1 MNFRYIKVT
10 LLVAFT
16 LTIGILSAQLRTAPE
31 PTLANPYNTMVVH
44 LYYLQ
49 TDSYDPD
56 TAALTIAPEEGLDSA
71 ERVEIAVKIKQIFD
85 GKGLYVR
92 LNTIPQ
98 NPDFRDSVNQ
108 EHYFTPFPADVPEIY
123 LEKIGDQWFYSRETV
138 LLVPKL
144 HNRVYPLGS
153 DFLVKILPHKANAK
167 FLGLFIWQH
176 VGMLVIT
183 LIVVLAF
190 IIVRRIFRWIIH
202 LIARKR
208 PNWSFLNDKHRRR
221 LARFASIGMSLWVAK
236 MMLPAVGLPVRA
248 NEIVNKS
255 LDIIIALMVMSLA
268 LVLIGIFKH
277 RLRPVTEETESKMDE
292 QLLPIVERMAQGV
305 VLVITIFFIL
315 DKLNV
320 NVTALIAGISIGGLA
335 LALAAQDTVKN
346 LIGSALIFLDK
357 PFQIGDYVLA
367 GGHEGTV
374 VEVGFRSTRLMQID
388 TSIIAIPNG
397 SISNM
402 PLTNLGVRESR
413 LLNMMIGVLYET
425 PPDLIEEFIS
435 RLRKLVLEHPNTKD
449 DPSYVHLREF
459 ADSSI
464 NIMFR
469 CYLTVNTFAEE
480 LAIKE
485 DILFKIL
492 RIAEE
497 VGVEFAY
504 PTTMVHL
511 AKGNNGD

>member
-277 RLRPVTEETESKMDE
+277 RLRPVTEETRE
-292 QLLPIVERMAQGV
+292 QDG
-305 VLVITIFFIL
+305 
-315 DKLNV
+315 
-320 NVTALIAGISIGGLA
+320 
-335 LALAAQDTVKN
+335 
-346 LIGSALIFLDK
+346 
-357 PFQIGDYVLA
+357 
-367 GGHEGTV
+367 
-374 VEVGFRSTRLMQID
+374 
-388 TSIIAIPNG
+388 
-397 SISNM
+397 
-402 PLTNLGVRESR
+402 
-413 LLNMMIGVLYET
+413 
-425 PPDLIEEFIS
+425 
-435 RLRKLVLEHPNTKD
+435 
-449 DPSYVHLREF
+449 
-459 ADSSI
+459 
-464 NIMFR
+464 
-469 CYLTVNTFAEE
+469 
-480 LAIKE
+480 
-485 DILFKIL
+485 
-492 RIAEE
+492 
-497 VGVEFAY
+497 
-504 PTTMVHL
+504 
-511 AKGNNGD
+511 

>member
-16 LTIGILSAQLRTAPE
+16 LSIGILSAQLKTAPE
-31 PTLANPYNTMVVH
+31 PTLENPYNTMIVH

-49 TDSYDPD
+49 SDSYDPD
-56 TAALTIAPEEGLDSA
+56 TAALTIAPDETLDSA
-71 ERVEIAVKIKQIFD
+71 QRIELAVKIKQIFD

-92 LNTIPQ
+92 LNMIPQ
-98 NPDFRDSVNQ
+98 DPDYRDSINQ
-108 EHYFTPFPADVPEIY
+108 ENYYTPFPSAIPEIY
-123 LEKIGDQWFYSRETV
+123 LEKLDGKWYYSRESI
-138 LLVPKL
+138 LLAPKL
-144 HNRVYPLGS
+144 HKRVYPLGS
-153 DFLVKILPHKANAK
+153 DFLVRILPHRANMK
-167 FLGLFIWQH
+167 LLGLHLWQH
-176 VGMLVIT
+176 VGMLIIT
-183 LIVVLAF
+183 GIVVLAF
-190 IIVRRIFRWIIH
+190 FFFRRVILITVR
-202 LIARKR
+202 LLTRKR
-208 PNWSFLNDKHRRR
+208 ENWQFLDKNFRRR
-221 LARFASIGMSLWVAK
+221 LARYASIALSLWVGK
-236 MMLPAVGLPVRA
+236 MLLPAVGLPVQA
-248 NEIVNKS
+248 NDVVNKS
-255 LDIIIALMVMSLA
+255 LNIIIALMVMSLG
-268 LVLIGIFKH
+268 LVLISVFTH
-277 RLRPVTEETESKMDE
+277 RIRPVTEETESKMDE
-292 QLLPIVERMAQGV
+292 QLLPILTRMLQAV
-305 VLVITIFFIL
+305 VIIISIFYVL
-315 DKLNV
+315 DTLNV

-425 PPDLIEEFIS
+425 PPDRIELFIQ
-435 RLRKLVLEHPNTKD
+435 RLRELVQEHQNTKN

-464 NIMFR
+464 NIMMR
-469 CYLTVNTFAEE
+469 CYLTTTSFAEE
-480 LAIKE
+480 LVIKE

-492 RIAEE
+492 RVAEE
-497 VGVEFAY
+497 IGVEFAY
-504 PTTMVHL
+504 PTTTVHM
-511 AKGNNGD
+511 AKDGSAD